1 MSEMFPVGVT
11 GLVIAAIIAASL
23 SSIDSALNSMTAV
36 CMLDFVDR
44 LYLQWTTPD
53 VRKTSEMNRTQVRIS
68 RAITIILGII
78 GITLAC
84 NVDRL
89 GTILEIGNKLIAS
102 FTGPI
107 LGIFLLGMFTR
118 RATRR
123 AVFYAGILGT
133 IVAIYCIFW
142 SSDQLVADLAS
153 HFPLILRLFPEGP
166 PLSFQ
171 WPPLAGFLTTFGLG
185 FSLSLLEQPDPK
197 ASRWTWSSVIQT
209 ELKE

>member
-1 MSEMFPVGVT
+1 MTALSFIGIALFTYYSQIGELPAGFGENTDKIFPTFMSEMFPVGVT

-102 FTGPI
+102 LQPTKGVCLQHSRVRSTIAEIRI
-107 LGIFLLGMFTR
+107 LIFD
-118 RATRR
+118 
-123 AVFYAGILGT
+123 V
-133 IVAIYCIFW
+133 V
-142 SSDQLVADLAS
+142 LV
-153 HFPLILRLFPEGP
+153 RLP
-166 PLSFQ
+166 
-171 WPPLAGFLTTFGLG
+171 TFV
-185 FSLSLLEQPDPK
+185 S
-197 ASRWTWSSVIQT
+197 
-209 ELKE
+209 